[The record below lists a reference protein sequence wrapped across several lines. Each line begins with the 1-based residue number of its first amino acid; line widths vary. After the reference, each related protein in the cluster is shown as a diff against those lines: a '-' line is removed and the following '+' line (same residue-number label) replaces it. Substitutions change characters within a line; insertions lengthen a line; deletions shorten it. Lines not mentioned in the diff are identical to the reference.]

1 MAIQKSQPIPFR
13 FGLLFPRGHDILFSM
28 KCYSC
33 PISCGADRPEKAG
46 ACGVAGLTVAKYY
59 LHPFEEPPISYQ
71 NGSGTVFFGG
81 CSLKCVFC
89 QNYELSRAQR
99 GKEISPKELTGIFRA
114 LEEMGADNV
123 NLVTPDHVSDLIAE
137 ALALYKPRIPVVY
150 NSGGYCKTETL
161 ERIAPYIDVWLP
173 DCKFFSPELSE
184 RYTKR
189 RDYFEYASRAIAFMA
204 QKPAVWQ
211 DGKLLSGIIVRHLVM
226 PACTSDSLKILHF
239 LKETLPPHTPLS
251 LMRQYTPMGTSTLP
265 ELARPI
271 TSREYR
277 RVVDHALALGF
288 DPLYTQEKESTG
300 KTYIPTWDF

>member
-1 MAIQKSQPIPFR
+1 
-13 FGLLFPRGHDILFSM
+13 M

-99 GKEISPKELTGIFRA
+99 GKEITPKELTGIFRA

-173 DCKFFSPELSE
+173 DFKYSDEALGRKLSGRKNYPETALSAITKMRELSVDS
-184 RYTKR
+184 Y
-189 RDYFEYASRAIAFMA
+189 S
-204 QKPAVWQ
+204 
-211 DGKLLSGIIVRHLVM
+211 DGVMRSGLIVRHLVLPGYIENSFGVLDAINSSIGNRTVVSIM
-226 PACTSDSLKILHF
+226 SQFTPTAESSIKRRLKPIEYKAVVRHAEKCGFENAFIQDEASADS
-239 LKETLPPHTPLS
+239 S
-251 LMRQYTPMGTSTLP
+251 YTP
-265 ELARPI
+265 
-271 TSREYR
+271 
-277 RVVDHALALGF
+277 
-288 DPLYTQEKESTG
+288 
-300 KTYIPTWDF
+300 DFEV